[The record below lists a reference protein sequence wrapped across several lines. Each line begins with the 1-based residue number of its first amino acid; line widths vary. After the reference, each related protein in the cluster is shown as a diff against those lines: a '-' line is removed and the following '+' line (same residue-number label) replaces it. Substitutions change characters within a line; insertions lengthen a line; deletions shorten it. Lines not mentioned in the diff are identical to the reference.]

1 MSRPLRIELDDAVYQ
16 VMARGNARDRIF
28 FDDQDRQTFLG
39 NRPPQ
44 PIYSRAAGCG

>member
-28 FDDQDRQTFLG
+28 FDDQEKLG
-39 NRPPQ
+39 VRSC
-44 PIYSRAAGCG
+44 IDTSVVVV